1 MVRHSTRPLNTRE
14 RDIPDVARLPE
25 DQRAR
30 RQRIIGAARQLMIS
44 GDYGRIQV
52 KDVAEAGGV
61 SLGTLY
67 RYFSSKDHLFACALS
82 DWATPPEA
90 GARPA
95 RAKNRP
101 RGSAAERVR
110 ARMHAAARAFEDAPR
125 VYGALMQLQ
134 VSSDRYAKAEFQAFC
149 RRQLDRF
156 ASALA
161 DVPEPFRDD
170 IVSVLSSV
178 LSESLR
184 GYVTGLYPMS
194 EVYERLDRAIRLS
207 FRAPFE

>member
-1 MVRHSTRPLNTRE
+1 MVRHSTRPVNTRE
-14 RDIPDVARLPE
+14 RDIPDVATLPE

-30 RQRIIGAARQLMIS
+30 RQRIIAAARQLMIS
-44 GDYGRIQV
+44 EDYGRIQV

-67 RYFSSKDHLFACALS
+67 RYFSSKDHLFACALA

-90 GARPA
+90 GARPGH
-95 RAKNRP
+95 AKNRP
-101 RGSAAERVR
+101 RGPAAERVR

-134 VSSDRYAKAEFQAFC
+134 VSSDRYAKAEFQAFSQ
-149 RRQLDRF
+149 RQLDRF
-156 ASALA
+156 ARALT
-161 DVPEPFRDD
+161 DVPEPCRDD

-194 EVYERLDRAIRLS
+194 EVYERLDRAIRLT